1 MSQDVVVATNS
12 NVGTPNR
19 LVAVEV
25 VPPARSRK
33 NNNSMAKTVA
43 PETPVKSSPPVL
55 IDHILTSAIVLNWQ
69 ALTAS
74 PDGKVRIEYH
84 IGSDGSVE
92 YLTIWGS
99 AREYWSLIC
108 NYSVNPGW
116 SDGPSFS
123 NGFHSRTLGRLLQSI
138 MMNQNLFFHDRK
150 PNTNG
155 RLEIGAPTP
164 QATDDA
170 RLQVNETFQRS
181 A

>member
-1 MSQDVVVATNS
+1 MSQDVIVVTES
-12 NVGTPNR
+12 NVGTPNP
-19 LVAVEV
+19 LLCVEV
-25 VPPARSRK
+25 VVPTRSRK
-33 NNNSMAKTVA
+33 SKSSMAKTVA
-43 PETPVKSSPPVL
+43 PEVPVKSSPPVL
-55 IDHILTSAIVLNWQ
+55 IDRILTSAIVLNWE

-74 PDGKVRIEYH
+74 PTGKVRIEYH

-155 RLEIGAPTP
+155 QLEIGAPTT
-164 QATDDA
+164 QDSDDA
-170 RLQVNETFQRS
+170 RFQVNETFQRS

>member
-1 MSQDVVVATNS
+1 
-12 NVGTPNR
+12 
-19 LVAVEV
+19 
-25 VPPARSRK
+25 
-33 NNNSMAKTVA
+33 MAKTVA
-43 PETPVKSSPPVL
+43 PEIPVKSSPPVL
-55 IDHILTSAIVLNWQ
+55 IDRILTSAIVLNWE

-74 PDGKVRIEYH
+74 PTGKVRIEYH
-84 IGSDGSVE
+84 IGTGGSVE

-164 QATDDA
+164 QDTDDA
-170 RLQVNETFQRS
+170 RFQVNETFQRT